1 MLKNKEN
8 FLGIQKDLINLK
20 SENIEFKEL
29 GIGMDFSPAQEL
41 KNEICEY
48 INTKIDEILS
58 LKLEVPE
65 SFENLY
71 YQSVNQA
78 FQLLKNRI
86 TSIKNL
92 IKEKQNNPQGFPQN
106 RGNQLSSIS
115 SEKNSIKNLFHVH
128 DIPLLTLKN
137 NDKLSKLD
145 IKKIGSE
152 IEEQLNNIKD
162 KEIEINKILNNIT
175 KGNINASIA
184 LSENKFKTLQ
194 TNHLFFEKVWLALS
208 IVFTIVL
215 SAFLL
220 YVYFNFDPI
229 FDFNFEI
236 IFKLIK
242 NGIIIVPLSFLIRL
256 SIGKYNLERNLR
268 IIYQHRMLIFEQYKY
283 FENGLMDDPETR
295 SKFLLNLSQLLFS
308 DPQTGYINDS
318 NNDINFNPI
327 ISIAEKISKP

>member
-8 FLGIQKDLINLK
+8 LLGIQKDLVKLK
-20 SENIEFKEL
+20 SENIEYKEL
-29 GIGMDFSPAQEL
+29 GIGMDFTPANEL

-48 INTKIDEILS
+48 INKKIEEIIS
-58 LKLEVPE
+58 IKANIPE

-86 TSIKNL
+86 NSINNL
-92 IKEKQNNPQGFPQN
+92 IKDKNNNPQAFPQN
-106 RGNQLSSIS
+106 RGSQLSSIN
-115 SEKNSIKNLFHVH
+115 SEKESIKTLFHAH
-128 DIPLLTLKN
+128 DIPMLTLKN
-137 NDKLSKLD
+137 YDN
-145 IKKIGSE
+145 INKIDLKTLNIE
-152 IEEQLNNIKD
+152 IEDQLKNIKE
-162 KEIEINKILNNIT
+162 KEIEINKILSNIT
-175 KGNINASIA
+175 SGNINASLT
-184 LSENKFKTLQ
+184 LSENKFNTLYK
-194 TNHLFFEKVWLALS
+194 NHLFFEKLWHSLSVIFTSFLS
-208 IVFTIVL
+208 I
-215 SAFLL
+215 FLI
-220 YVYFNFDPI
+220 YVYWNFDPI
-229 FDFNFEI
+229 FDLDIEI

-242 NGIIIVPLSFLIRL
+242 NGIIIIPLTFLIRL

-283 FENGLMDDPETR
+283 FENGFMDDPETR

-327 ISIAEKISKP
+327 ISIAEKIAKP